1 MLSKTSIAILAA
13 AAIFGAASA
22 AQASGSQGDPESRDG
37 ADIGPLGQCFAPPD
51 CDANQDQQG
60 GPYVYARPYARPYAG
75 GANAYARPYPR
86 DWHYTPGYG
95 WHYGR
100 P

>member
-1 MLSKTSIAILAA
+1 MLSRISVAILAA

-22 AQASGSQGDPESRDG
+22 AQGAGSQTDPESRDG
-37 ADIGPLGQCFAPPD
+37 ADIGPLGQCFVPPD
-51 CDANQDQQG
+51 CDPDEDAQG
-60 GPYVYARPYARPYAG
+60 GPYYYARPYASARGPY
-75 GANAYARPYPR
+75 AYARQYPR
-86 DWHYTPGYG
+86 GWHYTPGYG